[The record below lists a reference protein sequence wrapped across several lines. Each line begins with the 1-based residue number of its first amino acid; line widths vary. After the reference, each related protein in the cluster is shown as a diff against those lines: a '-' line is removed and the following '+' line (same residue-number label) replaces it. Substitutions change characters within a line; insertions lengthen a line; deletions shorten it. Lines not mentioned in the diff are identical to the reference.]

1 MTDPK
6 TFPEMLDAA
15 PDAEA
20 FGELIMGMFKT
31 LEDAKDAI
39 GRAQE
44 ALVEAVE
51 AGDDDADQ

>member
-1 MTDPK
+1 
-6 TFPEMLDAA
+6 MLDAA

>member
-1 MTDPK
+1 MSEPK

-20 FGELIMGMFKT
+20 FGQLIMGMFKT

-39 GRAQE
+39 GRAQD
-44 ALVEAVE
+44 ALLEAVE
-51 AGDDDADQ
+51 EDGDG